1 MKGRL
6 KKAFS
11 LVSAVA
17 MSAVSI
23 SAVIPAY
30 AEKDTSKTEMT
41 QFPYTIEGED
51 LMENL
56 GSDNAAQTK
65 LWEKIYE
72 NEIPDFS
79 GKGFAYITGN
89 AIGFKVNVEEDGMY
103 QITVRGAQILDKD
116 DARVETISING
127 VEYEKRVPYCDK
139 WTDISFGTVRLKK
152 GENEIS
158 FLNKYGYLAIDTV
171 TVSEAVFPDVTQAS
185 GVPCDPDAT
194 DETKA
199 LMKYL
204 HSVYGKGILSGQQ
217 EIYGGGH
224 SVSTDIRYDAG
235 SDKCVDE
242 KGNEY
247 VIDRDSEAVDKDG
260 NKFYWHCSDDKRVY
274 TYDEQNHNYKY
285 DNYDQEFDFIKEKTG
300 SYPSIRGFDFM
311 NYNPLYGWDDG
322 STERAID
329 WAKNKN
335 GIVTACWHI
344 NLPTDFDNYEVGEA
358 VDWSKCSYKN
368 NSQFKIAN
376 AVKEGTKENDYLNLA
391 IEDLAEQFLILQE
404 NNVPIMFRPFHEAE
418 GNGGVN
424 GEGAWF
430 WWSQDGAED
439 YKALW
444 KYLYNKLTDD
454 YGLHNII
461 WLQNLYAWSDA
472 SAEWY
477 VGDDYVDIVGFDKY
491 DTVYNRHDGK
501 TSGPNEDCNSNVYW
515 SLVNYVKNNK
525 MAAIMENSTIPSLSN
540 MSVEK
545 ASWLYFCT
553 WYDNGQDNF
562 ISGDNYNNPETVKEL
577 MTSDYAVNLDDLP
590 ENLYVL
596 SDEPPKTTAT
606 TSSNTNTTTT
616 TTATTTKGGISTPE
630 LFGDVNGDNKLS
642 LADAVLIMQSLSNPN
657 EYKLSEVA
665 QAVGDVVDQGDGIT
679 PKDALAIQMVDL
691 KRISAS
697 DLPITSEK
705 LENLQ

>member
-1 MKGRL
+1 MKNSL
-6 KKAFS
+6 KKCFAALS
-11 LVSAVA
+11 AMAMTAVSMPYIAPAVA
-17 MSAVSI
+17 A
-23 SAVIPAY
+23 
-30 AEKDTSKTEMT
+30 DTDLTS
-41 QFPYTIEGED
+41 FPYTVEGED
-51 LMENL
+51 LE
-56 GSDNAAQTK
+56 GAT
-65 LWEKIYE
+65 LWESIYE
-72 NEIPDFS
+72 NKIDGYS
-79 GKGFAYITGN
+79 GKGFAYLTSD
-89 AIGFKVNVEEDGMY
+89 ALSFKVTVPEDGMY
-103 QITVRGAQILDKD
+103 QITVRGAQILSEDGRLQTV
-116 DARVETISING
+116 AING
-127 VEYEKRVPYCDK
+127 VEYSKTVPYYK
-139 WTDISFGTVRLKK
+139 EWTDIDFGVVRLRK

-158 FLNKYGYLAIDTV
+158 FLNKYGYMAIDTV
-171 TVSEAVFPDVTQAS
+171 TVSDAVFPDVTQAS

-194 DETKA
+194 AETKA

-235 SDKCVDE
+235 SDKCVDG

-247 VIDRDSEAVDKDG
+247 EIDRDSEAVDKDG

-274 TYDEQNHNYKY
+274 TYDEQNRNYKY
-285 DNYDQEFDFIKEKTG
+285 DYYDQEFDFINDMTG
-300 SYPSIRGFDFM
+300 SYPAIRGFDFM

-322 STERAID
+322 STERAVD
-329 WAKNKN
+329 WVKNRN
-335 GIVTACWHI
+335 GIATACWHI

-404 NNVPIMFRPFHEAE
+404 NNVPILFRPFHEAE

-430 WWSQDGAED
+430 WWAQDGAED

-444 KYLYNKLTDD
+444 KYLYNKLTDE

-461 WLQNLYAWSDA
+461 WLQNLYAWSDD
-472 SAEWY
+472 SAAWY

-491 DTVYNRHDGK
+491 DTQYNRHDGK

-515 SLVNYVKNNK
+515 SLVDYVKNNK
-525 MAAIMENSTIPSLSN
+525 MAAVMENSTIPSLSN
-540 MSVEK
+540 MQTEK

-562 ISGDNYNNPETVKEL
+562 ISGDDYNNPETVKEL
-577 MTSDYAVNLDDLP
+577 MTDDYCINLEDLP
-590 ENLYVL
+590 ADLYT
-596 SDEPPKTTAT
+596 SKGSTDPKETTTKPSVT
-606 TSSNTNTTTT
+606 TGSGEKTSGTTTT
-616 TTATTTKGGISTPE
+616 VSAEISDTLVGDANEDGSVDIADATAIIQHMGNPDEYALSEQGKINADIVNT
-630 LFGDVNGDNKLS
+630 GDGVTG
-642 LADAVLIMQSLSNPN
+642 ADAVALQLIEAKKIRQS
-657 EYKLSEVA
+657 E
-665 QAVGDVVDQGDGIT
+665 
-679 PKDALAIQMVDL
+679 
-691 KRISAS
+691 
-697 DLPITSEK
+697 LPITMNQYNE
-705 LENLQ
+705 LIGE

>member
-1 MKGRL
+1 MKNKI
-6 KKAFS
+6 KKAIS

-17 MSAVSI
+17 MSAVAI
-23 SAVIPAY
+23 SSVIPAY
-30 AEKDTSKTEMT
+30 AEKKTDTKATS
-41 QFPYTIEGED
+41 FPYTIEGED
-51 LMENL
+51 M
-56 GSDNAAQTK
+56 DDV
-65 LWEKIYE
+65 EKVWTSIYE
-72 NEIPDFS
+72 NEVPNYS
-79 GKGFAYITGN
+79 GEGFAYITSG
-89 AIGFKVNVEEDGMY
+89 AYSFKVNVEEDGMY
-103 QITVRGAQILDKD
+103 QVTVRGAQILDK
-116 DARVETISING
+116 ETPRQQTIAING
-127 VEYEKRVPYCDK
+127 VEYSKAVPYYNE
-139 WTDISFGTVRLKK
+139 WTDIDFGVVRLRK

-171 TVSEAVFPDVTQAS
+171 TVSEAVFPDVTQATD
-185 GVPCDPDAT
+185 VPCDPDAT
-194 DETKA
+194 PETKA

-235 SDKCVDE
+235 SDKCVDG

-274 TYDEQNHNYKY
+274 TYDEQNRNYKY
-285 DNYDQEFDFIKEKTG
+285 DYYDQEFDTFKDITG
-300 SYPSIRGFDFM
+300 SYPAIRGFDFM

-329 WAKNKN
+329 WVKNRN
-335 GIVTACWHI
+335 GIATACWHI
-344 NLPTDFDNYEVGEA
+344 NLPVDFENYEVGEA
-358 VDWSKCSYKN
+358 LDWSKCSYKN
-368 NSQFKIAN
+368 NDQFKIAN

-444 KYLYNKLTDD
+444 KYLYNKLTDE

-501 TSGPNEDCNSNVYW
+501 TSGPNEDCNSDVYW

-525 MAAIMENSTIPSLSN
+525 MSAIMENSTIPSLEN

-553 WYDNGQDNF
+553 WYENGQDNF
-562 ISGDNYNNPETVKEL
+562 LTGTEYNNAETIKEL
-577 MTSDYAVNLDDLP
+577 ITSDYAVNLEDLP
-590 ENLYVL
+590 ENLY
-596 SDEPPKTTAT
+596 SFTGGDEPPKTT
-606 TSSNTNTTTT
+606 TTTT
-616 TTATTTKGGISTPE
+616 GSGTGTTTQTTTTSGDISTPE
-630 LFGDVNGDNKLS
+630 LIGDANEDGKVALS
-642 LADAVLIMQSLSNPN
+642 DAVLIMQCLSNPN
-657 EYKLSEVA
+657 DYKLTKQGEINA
-665 QAVGDVVDQGDGIT
+665 DVVDKGDGVT
-679 PKDALAIQMVDL
+679 PKDALAIQLVDL
-691 KRISAS
+691 KTLEAS
-697 DLPITSEK
+697 DLPITSED
-705 LENLQ
+705 LTNIQ